1 MVEKFCRLTK
11 TTSEEVSRRAGGIK
25 RAMLMEI
32 LYRYGRLTQPEIGSM
47 LGGIDYSAVS
57 QARKRFQANM
67 AHDSGL
73 KTEYQRITDELSRIK
88 I

>member
-1 MVEKFCRLTK
+1 MFCGLTK
-11 TTSEEVSRRAGGIK
+11 TTPEEVSRRAAGIK

-32 LYRYGRLTQPEIGSM
+32 LYRYGRLKQPEIGRM

-57 QARKRFQANM
+57 QARKRFQTKM
-67 AHDSGL
+67 AHDTVL
-73 KTEYQRITDELSRIK
+73 QAEYQRITGRLSRIK